1 MWEVVSEKSR
11 TFWWGVGWIFERERE
26 REREREEE
34 MFVKFCLN
42 MKKISGSTY

>member
-1 MWEVVSEKSR
+1 MGSGFRKIDNFLVGG
-11 TFWWGVGWIFERERE
+11 GVDIRERE
-26 REREREEE
+26 REGE